1 MKVRVA
7 VYNVKKNNNINNRFV
22 KINFVIKNMFGVF
35 AAIFVFIKC
44 FDWCICSCGRG
55 KDDANYIL

>member
-7 VYNVKKNNNINNRFV
+7 VYNVKKITILIIDLLKLILLNT
-22 KINFVIKNMFGVF
+22 KMFGVF
-35 AAIFVFIKC
+35 GAIFVLIKC
-44 FDWCICSCGRG
+44 FDWCMCSCGRG